1 MNKSMDEN
9 YNEWIQNLK
18 QRVLQVQ
25 LKAVVSVNSELL
37 RFYWNLGLG
46 FAYMGRQF
54 KLEVGNRDFY
64 IDLLFY
70 HVKLYFY
77 IIVVVEQLKKEHDE
91 PTIGILLCK
100 TIDKLIAE
108 YALKDINKPIGISEY
123 QLTQQL
129 PDNLKSSL
137 PTIEETGG
145 EFREL
150 GGADE

>member
-1 MNKSMDEN
+1 MDKN

-70 HVKLYFY
+70 HVKLHCYVVIELQIGELEPEHIGKLNFY
-77 IIVVVEQLKKEHDE
+77 IAAVDEQLK
-91 PTIGILLCK
+91 
-100 TIDKLIAE
+100 
-108 YALKDINKPIGISEY
+108 
-123 QLTQQL
+123 QQL
-129 PDNLKSSL
+129 PDNLKSRLSA
-137 PTIEETGG
+137 IEEIES
-145 EFREL
+145 EFAGEL
-150 GGADE
+150 GGVDER